1 MPVDTQPW
9 VQIPALPLIKAQGS
23 VPFCFGFFVYNW
35 NVILTSQ
42 EFGEVTPENLCLISL
57 GLSRRIFNMRAVKLH
72 PRVVARRPGDGR
84 HAALNGRWYV
94 LWKRGHDLEHL

>member
-1 MPVDTQPW
+1 MDTQPW

-42 EFGEVTPENLCLISL
+42 EFGEVTPENLCLIL
-57 GLSRRIFNMRAVKLH
+57 
-72 PRVVARRPGDGR
+72 
-84 HAALNGRWYV
+84 
-94 LWKRGHDLEHL
+94 